1 MWNRRRSL
9 RVPLT
14 TVAEQRANPQGD
26 YWEGPRG
33 NTTFEGKNTNGIREK
48 VCLRASTRACTCN
61 HMTEGLITRSINVA
75 GDQSTRRNRG
85 KNCTFVHFSKLN
97 HILPIF
103 LRTHPKLTAVKQH
116 RLQSCQDSRPDL
128 SEAMSVFL
136 LIFSSLP
143 HCSLVISGISRSN
156 TSCRLSEKTGFE
168 IGEMG

>member
-1 MWNRRRSL
+1 
-9 RVPLT
+9 
-14 TVAEQRANPQGD
+14 
-26 YWEGPRG
+26 
-33 NTTFEGKNTNGIREK
+33 
-48 VCLRASTRACTCN
+48 
-61 HMTEGLITRSINVA
+61 MTEGLITRSINVA

-136 LIFSSLP
+136 LIFFQFASLF
-143 HCSLVISGISRSN
+143 
-156 TSCRLSEKTGFE
+156 TGDFRDLKVQHQLPIVRE
-168 IGEMG
+168 NWL